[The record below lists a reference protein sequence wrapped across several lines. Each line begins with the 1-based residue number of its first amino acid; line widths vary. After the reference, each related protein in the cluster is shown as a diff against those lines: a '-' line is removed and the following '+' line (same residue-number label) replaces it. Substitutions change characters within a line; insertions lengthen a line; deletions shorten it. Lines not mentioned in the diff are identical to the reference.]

1 MVRILSRPLRKVG
14 RGIRWP
20 LVFFGGY
27 LFNFIFDVQFATGFV
42 AGWLAKHGFDE
53 IANWLFSLLY

>member
-1 MVRILSRPLRKVG
+1 MG
-14 RGIRWP
+14 RVIRWP

-27 LFNFIFDVQFATGFV
+27 LFNFIFDVQFATGLV
-42 AGWLAKHGFDE
+42 AGWLARHGFDE

>member
-42 AGWLAKHGFDE
+42 AGWLAKHGFDG
-53 IANWLFSLLY
+53 ISD